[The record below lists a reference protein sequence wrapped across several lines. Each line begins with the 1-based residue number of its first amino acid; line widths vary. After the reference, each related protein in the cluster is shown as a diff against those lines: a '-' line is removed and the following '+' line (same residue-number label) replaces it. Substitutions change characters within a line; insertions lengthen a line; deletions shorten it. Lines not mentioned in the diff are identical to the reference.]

1 MGPEVT
7 KGKVSLPEGT
17 VIDARYRIVGLVE
30 TTYTGTV
37 YAAEKIPSGEVVAMS
52 FLDGNLLEDEADVA
66 RLRRDFEAVRNARH
80 PNIAELIDLSIPP
93 SGSSGLPYVVME
105 LIVGLPLSETLKK
118 GTKIDLLDALK
129 IVRMVLDAL
138 STLHKSF
145 VAHRNLS
152 PQSIILSV
160 RPGEELQ
167 VKIIDFGLPV
177 PMPARW
183 IKEDGVARTEKPE
196 AWDYAAPE
204 YHKGGHVVA
213 RSDIF
218 ACGMMLMR
226 MITGKL
232 PERES
237 EQGAG
242 EKGPERAAAGDEEQ
256 TVSREGVESKEFPP
270 AGTLNPV
277 IPDDLDGIIAYALRK
292 KAVERYGFA
301 SEMKEDLEKV
311 LARLKSE
318 RTAEPPPWQKPDEI
332 LQYLDSLVGKVA
344 PEIHLK
350 GDLALRVD
358 ESGRVTA
365 GDRRASGEYAGKPK
379 RAGRVFLYLGLFL
392 AVIAIS
398 AAAYVYLY
406 QPELLGLAPEKDPL
420 EALAPPLEPQDPET
434 GNQIQAYPGGE
445 AGAVNEQPTQGDPAQ
460 TGKTEEEVLA
470 ENLTPE
476 AGQGSETGPSSEEAG
491 AGAFEYKPVHV
502 VVHVV
507 PENAVVKIGSTVL
520 KGDPPTA
527 NMVTRKWPVAIV
539 AEAEGYQTF
548 TKDIYLRKNRTFTL
562 ALNKLDTSEDPK
574 KKKKKKKK
582 GKKGGWLFVD

>member
-1 MGPEVT
+1 MGPEEP
-7 KGKVSLPEGT
+7 KGKVLLPEGT

-30 TTYTGTV
+30 TTFTGTV
-37 YAAEKIPSGEVVAMS
+37 YAAEKIPSGEVVALS
-52 FLDGNLLEDEADVA
+52 FLNASLLEDEASIA

-93 SGSSGLPYVVME
+93 QGSSGLPYIVME

-118 GTKIDLLDALK
+118 GAKIDLLDAIK
-129 IVRMVLDAL
+129 IILMVLDAL
-138 STLHKSF
+138 SKLHRSF

-177 PMPARW
+177 PLPARW
-183 IKEDGVARTEKPE
+183 GKEDGVARTEKPD
-196 AWDYAAPE
+196 ALDYAAPE

-226 MITGKL
+226 MTTGRL

-237 EQGAG
+237 KQGAG
-242 EKGPERAAAGDEEQ
+242 EEDAGRTAGGDEEK
-256 TVSREGVESKEFPP
+256 TVTRDGAESKEFPP

-292 KAVERYGFA
+292 KPVERYGFA

-318 RTAEPPPWQKPDEI
+318 RAVEPPPWQKPDEI
-332 LQYLDSLVGKVA
+332 IQYLDSLVGKVA
-344 PEIHLK
+344 PEIQRK
-350 GDLALRVD
+350 GDLVLRVD

-365 GDRRASGEYAGKPK
+365 GGLRSSGDFAGKPK
-379 RAGRVFLYLGLFL
+379 RAGRAFLYVTLFL
-392 AVIAIS
+392 AVMAIA
-398 AAAYVYLY
+398 AGAYVYRY
-406 QPELLGLAPEKDPL
+406 QPGLLGLAPEKGSV
-420 EALAPPLEPQDPET
+420 EALAAPLEPPLEPES
-434 GNQIQAYPGGE
+434 GIQNEAYPSGK
-445 AGAVNEQPTQGDPAQ
+445 AGAVEELPPPSDPAL
-460 TGKTEEEVLA
+460 TENEEA
-470 ENLTPE
+470 PTENLTPR
-476 AGQGSETGPSSEEAG
+476 AGEGSGHGSAPEEAE
-491 AGAFEYKPVHV
+491 AEAFVYKPVHV
-502 VVHVV
+502 VVHVE
-507 PENAVVKIGSTVL
+507 PRNAVVKIGSTVL
-520 KGDPPTA
+520 KGDPPEA
-527 NMVTRKWPVAIV
+527 NMVTRKWPVPIV
-539 AEAEGYQTF
+539 AEAEGYETF

-562 ALNKLDTSEDPK
+562 ALNKLVVPEDQK

-582 GKKGGWLFVD
+582 KASGWLYVD

>member
-1 MGPEVT
+1 MEPEEP
-7 KGKVSLPEGT
+7 KEKILLPEGT

-30 TTYTGTV
+30 TTFTGTV
-37 YAAEKIPSGEVVAMS
+37 YAAEKIPSGEVVALS
-52 FLDGNLLEDEADVA
+52 FLNASLLEDEASVA
-66 RLRRDFEAVRNARH
+66 RLQRDFEAVRGARH

-93 SGSSGLPYVVME
+93 QGSSGLPYIVME
-105 LIVGLPLSETLKK
+105 LIVGLPLSEALKK
-118 GTKIDLLDALK
+118 GAKIDLLDAMK
-129 IVRMVLDAL
+129 IILMILDAL
-138 STLHKSF
+138 STLHGSF

-183 IKEDGVARTEKPE
+183 VKEDGVARTEKPE

-232 PERES
+232 PERDS
-237 EQGAG
+237 KQGAG
-242 EKGPERAAAGDEEQ
+242 EEEAGRATSEDEEQ
-256 TVSREGVESKEFPP
+256 TVTRDGVESKEFPA

-318 RTAEPPPWQKPDEI
+318 RAAEPPPWQKPDEI
-332 LQYLDSLVGKVA
+332 IQYLDSLVGKVA
-344 PEIHLK
+344 PEIQRK
-350 GDLALRVD
+350 GDLVLRVD
-358 ESGRVTA
+358 ESGRVAA
-365 GDRRASGEYAGKPK
+365 GGLRASDEFEGKPK
-379 RAGRVFLYLGLFL
+379 RAGRVFLYLSLFL
-392 AVIAIS
+392 AVIAIG
-398 AAAYVYLY
+398 AGAYVYRY
-406 QPELLGLAPEKDPL
+406 QPGLLGLVLGKGPD
-420 EALAPPLEPQDPET
+420 EALTTLLEPQVESEA
-434 GNQIQAYPGGE
+434 GIQKEAYPSGE
-445 AGAVNEQPTQGDPAQ
+445 VGAAEEHPPESDPVPMENEEAP
-460 TGKTEEEVLA
+460 A
-470 ENLTPE
+470 ENLTPKAGEGSDPGSRPEE
-476 AGQGSETGPSSEEAG
+476 AEAG
-491 AGAFEYKPVHV
+491 AFVYKPVHV
-502 VVHVV
+502 VVHVD
-507 PENAVVKIGSTVL
+507 PKDAVVKIGSTVL
-520 KGDPPTA
+520 KGDPPEA

-539 AEAEGYQTF
+539 AEAEGYETF
-548 TKDIYLRKNRTFTL
+548 AKDIYLRKNRTFTL
-562 ALNKLDTSEDPK
+562 ALNKLEVPEDQK

-582 GKKGGWLFVD
+582 EKKSGWLYVD

>member
-1 MGPEVT
+1 MGPEEPRGMVQ
-7 KGKVSLPEGT
+7 LPEGT

-30 TTYTGTV
+30 TTFTGTV
-37 YAAEKIPSGEVVAMS
+37 YAAEKIPSGEVVALS
-52 FLDGNLLEDEADVA
+52 FLNASLIEDESSVA
-66 RLRRDFEAVRNARH
+66 RLRRDFEAVRGARH

-93 SGSSGLPYVVME
+93 QGSSGLPYIVME
-105 LIVGLPLSETLKK
+105 LIVGLPLSEVLKK
-118 GTKIDLLDALK
+118 GPKVDLMDAMK
-129 IVRMVLDAL
+129 IVLMILDAL

-183 IKEDGVARTEKPE
+183 VKEGGVAKTEKPE

-232 PERES
+232 PEREPK
-237 EQGAG
+237 QGAG
-242 EKGPERAAAGDEEQ
+242 EKGGEGASGDEEQ
-256 TVSREGVESKEFPP
+256 TVTRDGIESKEFPA

-311 LARLKSE
+311 HARLKSE
-318 RTAEPPPWQKPDEI
+318 RTVELPPWQKPDEI
-332 LQYLDSLVGKVA
+332 IQYLDSLVVKVA
-344 PEIHLK
+344 PEIHRK
-350 GDLALRVD
+350 GELALRVD
-358 ESGRVTA
+358 ASGRVTA
-365 GDRRASGEYAGKPK
+365 GDLRASGEFEEKPK
-379 RAGRVFLYLGLFL
+379 RAGRVFLYLSLCL
-392 AVIAIS
+392 AVIAI
-398 AAAYVYLY
+398 AAGAYVYLV
-406 QPELLGLAPEKDPL
+406 QPGLLGLAPGKGPV
-420 EALAPPLEPQDPET
+420 EALTLPLEPKEESEAGIQD
-434 GNQIQAYPGGE
+434 QAYPSGK
-445 AGAVNEQPTQGDPAQ
+445 AGAVDEQPAQGDAVPK
-460 TGKTEEEVLA
+460 GKEEEAPA
-470 ENLTPE
+470 ENLTPG
-476 AGQGSETGPSSEEAG
+476 AGEGEEAES
-491 AGAFEYKPVHV
+491 GAFEYKPVHV
-502 VVHVV
+502 VVHVE
-507 PENAVVKIGSTVL
+507 PKNAVVKIGSTVL
-520 KGDPPTA
+520 KGTPPEA
-527 NMVTRKWPVAIV
+527 NMTTRKWPVAIV
-539 AEAEGYQTF
+539 AEAEGYETF

-562 ALNKLDTSEDPK
+562 ALNKLDIPDDQKKK

-582 GKKGGWLFVD
+582 GGWLFVD